1 MVIPHYKQG
10 GGKERS
16 NFETIIKE
24 TREKMYKLGRAPDPN
39 HAMLSHLLGH
49 ECFIGLNLMPI
60 TKL

>member
-1 MVIPHYKQG
+1 MVIPHEKQG
-10 GGKERS
+10 SRKERS

-24 TREKMYKLGRAPDPN
+24 TRKMYKLGRAPDPN
-39 HAMLSHLLGH
+39 HAMLSHLVGH